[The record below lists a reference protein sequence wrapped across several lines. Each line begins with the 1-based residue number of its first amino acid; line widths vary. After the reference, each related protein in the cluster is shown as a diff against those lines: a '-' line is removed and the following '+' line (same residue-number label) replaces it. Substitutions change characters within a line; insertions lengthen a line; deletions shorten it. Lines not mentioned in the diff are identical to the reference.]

1 MSDTVDEKK
10 GRKDSI
16 KLFVFFDQLL
26 LAKGSADP
34 EDLLLDPKMNLTAA
48 DPLLEAFLE
57 RVVLFGHL
65 SEER

>member
-1 MSDTVDEKK
+1 M
-10 GRKDSI
+10 
-16 KLFVFFDQLL
+16 
-26 LAKGSADP
+26 AKGSADP

-65 SEER
+65 SEEW